1 MKVLIS
7 GASGLVGTELVRQ
20 LKARGDT
27 PVRLVRRKA
36 SSPEEI
42 EWNPATG
49 ELPEDALVGIDAVVN
64 LAGATISKLPWT
76 AGYKREIIESR
87 LQSTQTLVR
96 AINAASVKPRV
107 FVSGS
112 ASGFY
117 GETGDALMD
126 ESAANGSGF
135 LAELAGKW
143 EAEASKVDAS
153 VRLVLVRTT
162 IVMSRRL
169 GALSRLL
176 PLIKLGIGG
185 ALGSGKQW
193 WAWISVVDEA
203 GAILHL
209 IDHADA
215 SGPFNLTAPEAATCG
230 EIVKSLGFQLHR
242 PTIIPVPAFALKLLL
257 GEAADELL
265 LCSQKLSA
273 QKLLDSGYKFAHP
286 TLDSATAWVVAKN

>member
-49 ELPEDALVGIDAVVN
+49 ELPEDTLVGIDAVVN

-76 AGYKREIIESR
+76 AGYKRKIIESR

-96 AINAASVKPRV
+96 AINVAKDKPRV
-107 FVSGS
+107 LISGT

-117 GETGDALMD
+117 GDTGDALID

-143 EAEASKVDAS
+143 EAEAAKVDAS

-203 GAILHL
+203 GAIMHL

-230 EIVKSLGFQLHR
+230 EIVKSLGRKLHR

-273 QKLLDSGYKFAHP
+273 QKLLDTGYKFAHP
-286 TLDSATAWVVAKN
+286 TLDSATAWVVAKD